1 MKLFSN
7 LIILTLTMV
16 LGISAAW
23 GSVSV
28 TRDQYGIP
36 SITADSEEELF
47 EEFGYTTAMDRLWQM
62 EVNKRWGR
70 GTLAEIF
77 GPKLVPSDMQAR
89 LMGYTEDEYQNMF
102 DQMSSDGQ
110 KFLTAYL
117 RGANRR
123 VDEVLANQK
132 LMPMEYLALKLKP
145 KHFTVADSFGFSKEV
160 LRRFGM
166 IGGSEMKNLNAL
178 QILTERFGKKDGWAV
193 FNDWRW
199 INDPSAPTYIE
210 ETIQENFVPGSTEV
224 AGIPSY
230 LLEDS
235 DVVQRVKK
243 DDTLYAQAFEA
254 AKQVGAPVK
263 LGSNT
268 WTLSPKV
275 TGTGYPI
282 LVGQP
287 QMGHSVPTII
297 YEIALNGGRFDVVG
311 MAFPL
316 MPFIPIG
323 HNHYLTWSHMVG
335 MCDNVDVYQEIL
347 NPLNKEAYLFNGKWL
362 KMEKRIEK
370 IKVAGGDVKEIT
382 IYRTVHGPVFSPFP
396 FDPKTATADKVYS
409 KKSGGGPV

>member
-123 VDEVLANQK
+123 VDEVLAN
-132 LMPMEYLALKLKP
+132 
-145 KHFTVADSFGFSKEV
+145 
-160 LRRFGM
+160 
-166 IGGSEMKNLNAL
+166 
-178 QILTERFGKKDGWAV
+178 
-193 FNDWRW
+193 
-199 INDPSAPTYIE
+199 
-210 ETIQENFVPGSTEV
+210 
-224 AGIPSY
+224 
-230 LLEDS
+230 
-235 DVVQRVKK
+235 
-243 DDTLYAQAFEA
+243 
-254 AKQVGAPVK
+254 
-263 LGSNT
+263 
-268 WTLSPKV
+268 
-275 TGTGYPI
+275 
-282 LVGQP
+282 
-287 QMGHSVPTII
+287 
-297 YEIALNGGRFDVVG
+297 
-311 MAFPL
+311 
-316 MPFIPIG
+316 
-323 HNHYLTWSHMVG
+323 
-335 MCDNVDVYQEIL
+335 
-347 NPLNKEAYLFNGKWL
+347 
-362 KMEKRIEK
+362 
-370 IKVAGGDVKEIT
+370 
-382 IYRTVHGPVFSPFP
+382 
-396 FDPKTATADKVYS
+396 
-409 KKSGGGPV
+409 